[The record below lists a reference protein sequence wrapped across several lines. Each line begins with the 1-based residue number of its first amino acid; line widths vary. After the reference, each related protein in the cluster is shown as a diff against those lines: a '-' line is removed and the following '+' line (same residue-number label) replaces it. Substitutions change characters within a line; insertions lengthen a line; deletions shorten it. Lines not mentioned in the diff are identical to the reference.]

1 MAALE
6 SMTGQYMA
14 LAASAS
20 SDYSNFAMA
29 ADPQGFSA
37 DLGNFDM
44 CTRQDTLQHC
54 LAGSKLRDVDH
65 VYLPGFAGLC
75 VPMECGPDELLHEEL
90 ITFLEKKY
98 MMS

>member
-1 MAALE
+1 MPDIGSCTAAIDD
-6 SMTGQYMA
+6 MMGQSMA

-44 CTRQDTLQHC
+44 CTRQNTMQHC
-54 LAGSKLRDVDH
+54 LAGSRLQDVDH
-65 VYLPGFAGLC
+65 VYLAGFAGLC
-75 VPMECGPDELLHEEL
+75 VPVE
-90 ITFLEKKY
+90 
-98 MMS
+98 